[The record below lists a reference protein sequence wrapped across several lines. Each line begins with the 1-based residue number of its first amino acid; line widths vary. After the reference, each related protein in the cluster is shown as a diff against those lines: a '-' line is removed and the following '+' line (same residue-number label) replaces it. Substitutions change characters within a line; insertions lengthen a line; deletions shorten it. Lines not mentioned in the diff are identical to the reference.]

1 MIMQE
6 SYNKGLNVLIHA
18 IEDESNAWG
27 KREMT
32 VQKFETFLNDIL
44 KIDSDDIELVDIR
57 QLPQYPIKKN
67 GKIVQK
73 PKIIVKL
80 INIQDKSRIFSS
92 AENFKTF
99 NKRRSVYD
107 ENSPYIYVTEHLTSK
122 LSRTKKITLA

>member
-1 MIMQE
+1 MKNCDLARIIQQTPQCIN
-6 SYNKGLNVLIHA
+6 SR
-18 IEDESNAWG
+18 IEDENNAWG

-44 KIDSDDIELVDIR
+44 NIDSDDIELVDIR

-73 PKIIVKL
+73 PIIIVKL

-92 AENFKTF
+92 AKNCKTF
-99 NKRRSVYD
+99 NKRRRVYD
-107 ENSPYIYVTEHLTSK
+107 ENSPYIYVTEHLTS
-122 LSRTKKITLA
+122 RVE